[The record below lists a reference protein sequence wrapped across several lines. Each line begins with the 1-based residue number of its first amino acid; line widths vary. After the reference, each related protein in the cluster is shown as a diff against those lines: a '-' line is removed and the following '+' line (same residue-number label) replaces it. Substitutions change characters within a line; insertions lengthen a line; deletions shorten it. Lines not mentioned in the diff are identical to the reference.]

1 MHSYYLFLLNVI
13 MKNDSKMSSGRKQ
26 TKTIFV
32 KDLCS
37 VVEPEPDFF
46 ARAGDGE
53 KELAPACCYVI
64 WGGRAVAILI
74 ILVEL

>member
-26 TKTIFV
+26 TKTIFY
-32 KDLCS
+32 KDIDAVLWS
-37 VVEPEPDFF
+37 RSRPEPDFF

-64 WGGRAVAILI
+64 
-74 ILVEL
+74 

>member
-32 KDLCS
+32 KDIDAVLWS
-37 VVEPEPDFF
+37 RSWPEPEPDFF
-46 ARAGDGE
+46 ARAGAGE

-64 WGGRAVAILI
+64 
-74 ILVEL
+74 